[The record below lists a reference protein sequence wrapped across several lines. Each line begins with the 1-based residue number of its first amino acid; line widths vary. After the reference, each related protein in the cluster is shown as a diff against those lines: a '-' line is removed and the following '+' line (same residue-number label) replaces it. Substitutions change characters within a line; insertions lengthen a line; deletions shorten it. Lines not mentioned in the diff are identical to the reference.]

1 MKEDIVECKKK
12 EEEKQLEL
20 SELMSVHSQ
29 KCSELDELKVDNGVL
44 SNEQKQIDEVEEK
57 MKECDS
63 AMESLRGDAL
73 KEAKEIE
80 SIEEKMV

>member
-1 MKEDIVECKKK
+1 
-12 EEEKQLEL
+12 
-20 SELMSVHSQ
+20 
-29 KCSELDELKVDNGVL
+29 
-44 SNEQKQIDEVEEK
+44 